1 MEKSQ
6 KDGGITRKVRRRDAH
21 PDASGFIQ
29 NHPDASGFAPGEQP
43 EKPDGKWHSDHPDA
57 HGWHHSSTK

>member
-6 KDGGITRKVRRRDAH
+6 KDGGITREVRRRDA
-21 PDASGFIQ
+21 
-29 NHPDASGFAPGEQP
+29 HPDASGFAPGEQP
-43 EKPDGKWHSDHPDA
+43 EKPDGMWHSDHPDA